1 MNGSGHIRK
10 DDKNSTKIG
19 FYIVYYGFD
28 LGVTCGGQASPGE
41 EGHYGG
47 AGLSAAAPPAAK
59 PATSCGEA
67 APVASASAVPG
78 PTVVAAPAVTPPV
91 SRISLTSSASSV
103 PAAVETAV
111 SPVVAP

>member
-1 MNGSGHIRK
+1 MNGSGQIRK
-10 DDKNSTKIG
+10 GNKNSTKIG
-19 FYIVYYGFD
+19 FYIVYYGSD

-59 PATSCGEA
+59 PAPSCGEA

-91 SRISLTSSASSV
+91 SRISLTSAASSV

-111 SPVVAP
+111 PPVVAP